1 MNNLLIFG
9 VGLIGGSIALES
21 QKKQMFN
28 QVIGVQREGGTSLSS
43 FVSNGMI
50 NRVSVDLNEDI
61 KQADF
66 IAIATPV
73 AQIQNIYIRYQIL
86 FKQITNSCGIYHK
99 RETYHNLFAPSSQ
112 FESRKDPK
120 LIIHKQQIVHPCRN
134 KCLSMNK
141 KFDDERE
148 LVIKILACSWHGMLL
163 S

>member
-50 NRVSVDLNEDI
+50 DRVSEDLNKDI

-66 IAIATPV
+66 IVIATPV
-73 AQIQNIYIRYQIL
+73 AQIQNIL
-86 FKQITNSCGIYHK
+86 K
-99 RETYHNLFAPSSQ
+99 
-112 FESRKDPK
+112 
-120 LIIHKQQIVHPCRN
+120 II
-134 KCLSMNK
+134 S
-141 KFDDERE
+141 
-148 LVIKILACSWHGMLL
+148 G
-163 S
+163 